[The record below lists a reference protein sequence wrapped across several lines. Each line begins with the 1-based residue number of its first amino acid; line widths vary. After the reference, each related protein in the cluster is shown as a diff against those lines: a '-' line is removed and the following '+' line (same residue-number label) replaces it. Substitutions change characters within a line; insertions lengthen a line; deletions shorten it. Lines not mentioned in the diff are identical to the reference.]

1 MGNLTLNGQ
10 TVLTQVGTNRP
21 EFGAGV
27 PSGTIIQT
35 VIKNERIGNGTLN
48 NGDELVGNSNTITST
63 FYDLSIT
70 TKHNNSKIHLVAQ
83 SPYVY
88 TETATG
94 AEIWFVRNPN
104 TDNVDIN
111 RPADGTGY
119 IIYGSSNHG
128 GSRTIIAY
136 DIPNVSANTTLKY
149 VIRFKRY
156 SGSNAVWWVY
166 DRGGFGVFTI
176 TEIAA

>member
-83 SPYVY
+83 SPDVY

-136 DIPNVSANTTLKY
+136 DIPNVSANTTLNY

>member
-1 MGNLTLNGQ
+1 MATLSLGNQ
-10 TVLTQVGTNRP
+10 TIFTQSGSDKP

-48 NGDELVGNSNTITST
+48 NGDEVVGNSNTITST

-88 TETATG
+88 SQTATG

-104 TDNVDIN
+104 TDNIDIN
-111 RPADGTGY
+111 RPAEGTGY
-119 IIYGSSNHG
+119 ITYGADNYG

-136 DIPNVSANTTLKY
+136 DIPNVSANTTLNY

-156 SGSNAVWWVY
+156 TGSNNVWWVY